1 YLYTLKKYVRNKAH
15 PEGSIA
21 EGYLA
26 DECVTF
32 LSRYLKD
39 IESRTNKPPRYVDD
53 TPIGKPVRFALTGD
67 QKKKMHDYILSN
79 DDDVAPYIAQHKTTL
94 AMMHPRLSDLERL
107 RKHKHEF
114 ADWFKNHIRLLMRS
128 KVSIAEGL
136 DLLAEGPF
144 STARKFTGYTTQGY
158 NFKVVSKENGAKTQN
173 SRVVVDSTAPSFRNG
188 AAQNPS
194 NDTERTYYGVLTS
207 IIELT
212 YRQGHSYVLFECKWA
227 NVVNTSGRTRTA
239 GLKTDSLGFT
249 LVNFNHLLGTQREE
263 PYVLASQCRQVFM
276 PKTLNKPR
284 DIFDMG
290 DDNPDQLLDNLPFGN
305 EANNEEDD
313 SVGVVN
319 NGTGVIVDAPTK
331 MAVEIE
337 IWVEEEEEE
346 EEAEEEEEEEEEE
359 EVEEDADKEVES
371 EEEEFVDGFSEDEN
385 DDSDVEFDSGSDDS

>member
-1 YLYTLKKYVRNKAH
+1 YFYTMKKYVRNKAH

-53 TPIGKPVRFALTGD
+53 TPIGKSVRFDLTGD

-79 DDDVAPYIAQHKTTL
+79 DNDVAPYIAQHKTTL

-107 RKHKHEF
+107 LKQKYEF
-114 ADWFKNHIRLLMRS
+114 ADWFKNHIRLLVKS

-136 DLLAEGPF
+136 DLLVEGPF

-173 SRVVVDSTAPSFRNG
+173 SGVVVNSTTPSFRSG

-194 NDTERTYYGVLTS
+194 NDTERTYYGVLTK

-212 YRQGHSYVLFECKWA
+212 YRQGHSYVLFECNWA
-227 NVVNTSGRTRTA
+227 NVVNTSGRTMTP

-263 PYVLASQCRQVFM
+263 PYVLASQCRQIFYAQDPVEPEWDVFVR
-276 PKTLNKPR
+276 NKPR

-305 EANNEEDD
+305 EVNNEEDD
-313 SVGVVN
+313 SIGVIN
-319 NGTGVIVDAPTK
+319 DGTGVIVYAPTRNGSG
-331 MAVEIE
+331 EQ

-346 EEAEEEEEEEEEE
+346 
-359 EVEEDADKEVES
+359 EEDADKEVES
-371 EEEEFVDGFSEDEN
+371 EEEEFVDGFSKDEN
-385 DDSDVEFDSGSDDS
+385 DGSDVEFDSGSDDDS